1 MMIMGQNDGVIFDL
15 SNVTLR
21 LRNGGGGCWL
31 DANSHTVA
39 RFETKE
45 RAGAVMRDLWEA
57 AKSGADFY
65 EIPGA

>member
-1 MMIMGQNDGVIFDL
+1 MLIMGQNDGVIFDL

-21 LRNGGGGCWL
+21 LRNSGAGSWL

-39 RFETKE
+39 HFDTKE
-45 RAGAVMRDLWEA
+45 RAGAVMRDLWKA